1 MGAFKAPRPDGFKPI
16 LYQIGTHCVEDLLS
30 YHVSY
35 LISHSSMILLF
46 LALRTGRSGS
56 LCSIRLSAMVKLTST
71 GISYLFSFLVIL
83 GSLLLFFCMGG
94 STDSGDSLKK
104 EVYRLFNNILRT

>member
-35 LISHSSMILLF
+35 LISHSS
-46 LALRTGRSGS
+46 
-56 LCSIRLSAMVKLTST
+56 
-71 GISYLFSFLVIL
+71 
-83 GSLLLFFCMGG
+83 
-94 STDSGDSLKK
+94 
-104 EVYRLFNNILRT
+104 